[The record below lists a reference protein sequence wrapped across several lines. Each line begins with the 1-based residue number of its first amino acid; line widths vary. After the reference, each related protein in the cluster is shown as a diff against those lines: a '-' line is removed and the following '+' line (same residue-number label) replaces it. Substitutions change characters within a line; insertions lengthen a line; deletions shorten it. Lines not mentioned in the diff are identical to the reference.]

1 MKTFWIVQSY
11 TTTRAYGN
19 FETYTKTELLDE
31 FSFKSKAK
39 AEDYIFNE
47 LMPKT
52 EYIDF
57 DVVCLA

>member
-11 TTTRAYGN
+11 ATTRAYGN

-31 FSFKSKAK
+31 FKFKSKAE

-52 EYIDF
+52 EDIDF